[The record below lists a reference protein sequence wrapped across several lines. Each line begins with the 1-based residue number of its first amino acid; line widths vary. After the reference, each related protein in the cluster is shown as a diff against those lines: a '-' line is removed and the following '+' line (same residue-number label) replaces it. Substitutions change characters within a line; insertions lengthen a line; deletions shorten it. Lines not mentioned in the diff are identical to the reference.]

1 MQQWEGGG
9 GGRGRRR
16 AVFALA
22 LLAHVALVGAMLR
35 SRLNH
40 DKPVDGRTVEATI
53 LLRPTPAPRAA
64 AMPLPPPHPTRL
76 RAIPHADPDP
86 RTIRVPVLEAPPIAQ
101 AASAAEP
108 PASAASRPLDL
119 TLTREQLRAVIAG
132 SKPSLAQLLAAPPRP
147 STLARIGGGDE
158 PYEEVRMPGSV
169 AEVHV
174 HVHVHGGCF
183 RLVPTPRAQYDP
195 FNHANERLTAEC
207 K

>member
-1 MQQWEGGG
+1 MQQWEG

-22 LLAHVALVGAMLR
+22 LLAHVALVGTMLR

-40 DKPVDGRTVEATI
+40 DRPVDGRIVEATI
-53 LLRPTPAPRAA
+53 LLRPTPAPHAA
-64 AMPLPPPHPTRL
+64 ATPVLPPHPTRL

-86 RTIRVPVLEAPPIAQ
+86 RTIRAPVLDAVPIAQ
-101 AASAAEP
+101 AASATEP

-132 SKPSLAQLLAAPPRP
+132 SKTSLAQLLAAPPGP
-147 STLARIGGGDE
+147 STLARIGGSDE
-158 PYEEVRMPGSV
+158 PYEELPMPGGV
-169 AEVHV
+169 TE
-174 HVHVHGGCF
+174 VHVHGGCF

>member
-1 MQQWEGGG
+1 MQQWEG

-22 LLAHVALVGAMLR
+22 LFAHVALVGTMLR
-35 SRLNH
+35 SRLYP
-40 DKPVDGRTVEATI
+40 DGPVDGRAVEATI
-53 LLRPTPAPRAA
+53 LLRPASALRAA
-64 AMPLPPPHPTRL
+64 TTPLPPPHPTRL

-86 RTIRVPVLEAPPIAQ
+86 RTIRAPVLEAAPIAQ
-101 AASAAEP
+101 AASAAEA

-132 SKPSLAQLLAAPPRP
+132 SKPSLPQLLSAPPRP
-147 STLARIGGGDE
+147 SSLARIGARDE
-158 PYEEVRMPGSV
+158 PYEEVQMPGGV
-169 AEVHV
+169 TE
-174 HVHVHGGCF
+174 VHVHGGCF

-195 FNHANERLTAEC
+195 FNHANERLTAGC

>member
-1 MQQWEGGG
+1 MQQWEG

-22 LLAHVALVGAMLR
+22 LFAHVALVGTMLR
-35 SRLNH
+35 SRLYP
-40 DKPVDGRTVEATI
+40 DGPVDGRAVEATI
-53 LLRPTPAPRAA
+53 LLRPASALRAA
-64 AMPLPPPHPTRL
+64 TTPLPPPHPTRL

-86 RTIRVPVLEAPPIAQ
+86 RTIRAPVLKAAPIAQ
-101 AASAAEP
+101 AASAAEA

-132 SKPSLAQLLAAPPRP
+132 SKPSLPQLLSAPPRP
-147 STLARIGGGDE
+147 SSLARIGARDE
-158 PYEEVRMPGSV
+158 PYEEVQMPGGV
-169 AEVHV
+169 TE
-174 HVHVHGGCF
+174 VHGGCF

-195 FNHANERLTAEC
+195 FNHANERLTAGC

>member
-1 MQQWEGGG
+1 MQQWEG

-16 AVFALA
+16 AVFAVA
-22 LLAHVALVGAMLR
+22 LLAHVALVGTMLR

-40 DKPVDGRTVEATI
+40 DRPVGGRAVEATI
-53 LLRPTPAPRAA
+53 LLRPTLAPPAA
-64 AMPLPPPHPTRL
+64 AVPVPPPHPTRL

-86 RTIRVPVLEAPPIAQ
+86 RTIRAPVLEAMPIAQ

-119 TLTREQLRAVIAG
+119 TLTREQLRAVISG
-132 SKPSLAQLLAAPPRP
+132 SKTSLAQLLAAPPRP
-147 STLARIGGGDE
+147 STLARIGGSDE
-158 PYEEVRMPGSV
+158 PYEEVQMSGGV
-169 AEVHV
+169 TE
-174 HVHVHGGCF
+174 VHVHGGCF

-195 FNHANERLTAEC
+195 FNHANERLTAGC

>member
-1 MQQWEGGG
+1 MQQWEG

-16 AVFALA
+16 AVFAVA
-22 LLAHVALVGAMLR
+22 LLAHVALVGTMLR

-40 DKPVDGRTVEATI
+40 DGPVDGRTVEATI
-53 LLRPTPAPRAA
+53 LLRPTLAPRAA
-64 AMPLPPPHPTRL
+64 TTPGPPPHPTRL
-76 RAIPHADPDP
+76 RAIAHADPDP
-86 RTIRVPVLEAPPIAQ
+86 RTIRAPVLEAVPIAQ

-108 PASAASRPLDL
+108 PASAASRPLDV

-147 STLARIGGGDE
+147 STLARIGGSDA
-158 PYEEVRMPGSV
+158 PYEEAQMPGG
-169 AEVHV
+169 ATEVHV
-174 HVHVHGGCF
+174 HGDCF